1 MGGANMDKKAR
12 LIKNKRKALENF
24 FQQLGFSDFKWIKP
38 EDIVVS
44 HWVRMKCTFGCGEK

>member
-12 LIKNKRKALENF
+12 LIENKRKALENL

-44 HWVRMKCTFGCGEK
+44 QWVRMKYTFGCGE

>member
-1 MGGANMDKKAR
+1 MGGANMDKNAR
-12 LIKNKRKALENF
+12 LIKDKRKALENL

-44 HWVRMKCTFGCGEK
+44 QWVRMKYTFGCGE